1 MKKLLLLFAAMLV
14 AVAATHAQTPTATL
28 SHEGNVKCFYGADAL
43 KDAVD
48 AATDGDDITLSSG
61 VFNAITITK
70 AVNIKGAG
78 MVADTINNVEKT
90 VVKSNGSTYFR
101 VQKDNVNISGI
112 YFTTQVYLDSTNI
125 KLNKCTITAALYG
138 KPNNTTR
145 YTENYLY
152 NCRCLRSV
160 HLNNPGTKLNVVNS
174 FIYDATTSTTSNSTI
189 SFFAVNS
196 IIGSHVGSVNG
207 PLVIYNSTFYN
218 SIIFNNTSTGTN
230 YINGNLPS
238 SNFVYYCVGKNG
250 NGTIFDN
257 VLGYDDGSG
266 NYVPNNTNT
275 VVSDLSTIFK
285 TFNGENYN
293 EYETFELTT
302 TAASTYLGDDG
313 TQVGMYGGSLPYN
326 PFPSHPIVTKC
337 TVAEKSTPQGTLSVD
352 IEVKPAQ

>member
-1 MKKLLLLFAAMLV
+1 MLV

-28 SHEGNVKCFYGADAL
+28 SHEGTVKCFYGSDAF
-43 KDAVD
+43 KNAVAE
-48 AATDGDDITLSSG
+48 AADGDDITLSSG

-218 SIIFNNTSTGTN
+218 SIIFNTSTGTN

-266 NYVPNNTNT
+266 KYVPNNTNT
-275 VVSDLSTIFK
+275 VVS
-285 TFNGENYN
+285 
-293 EYETFELTT
+293 
-302 TAASTYLGDDG
+302 DDG

-326 PFPSHPIVTKC
+326 PFPSHPIITKC